1 MSGSRRRRRR
11 RSAAVGAG
19 PLLSVCMI
27 VRNEAARLPQCLESL
42 RALRPELIVVDAGST
57 DGTQDVA
64 RSFGARLIDFPWQD
78 DFSAARNRSL
88 EEARGRWVLVLDA
101 DELIDP
107 KDLGRIKKL
116 LSSPQ
121 ASAYRFVS
129 RNYSRASDL
138 SGWQPCSGE
147 YPEHEAGMPGW
158 FPTSKVR
165 LFRRHPAVRFEG
177 IVHESVAASIE
188 RLKGK
193 VGSCPVPIHHFGLV
207 DEASRLSKSRY
218 YLRLVIRKLRQ
229 EPQDSGGWFE
239 LASHLFELGRVLW
252 AERAYGRC
260 AELAE
265 AKALR
270 SKDHETLYLKAL
282 NMLGVFTLRR
292 GDMGGALEHFERALE
307 VNPSFGPCKLNRQ
320 EALKRLGPEV
330 ASRPNTASVSGDCAV
345 SLCMIVKDEEADLPG
360 CLESFGPVA
369 DQIVVVD
376 TGSTDETVDVA
387 ESYGAEV
394 YHHPW
399 EDDFSKARNW
409 SLSYARG
416 RTILWVDADDR
427 LEPGGAE
434 ALRRELLAHEGKAV
448 YFVIRSPEPGGLVL
462 RAYQLRAFPNRP
474 EIRFEGRIHE
484 QVIWAVQNLRIPT
497 VHLPLEILHTGY
509 SEVEALRQKLHR
521 NRSVLEEQLAQKPD
535 DIHAQYMMARTL
547 EGLGERD
554 EAAQWLRRLIEHP
567 RAGKERNEFV
577 FHAQA
582 LLAAYHSN
590 RGDLEEGRALLEE
603 LIRKAPDFAFGR
615 LCLGQL
621 ELNTGHPLE
630 ACKVLLPLVE
640 KELKPSL
647 IPMGNPV
654 QEAYRYLGA
663 ALMDLGQWEGARD
676 CLEKALELDAD
687 DEEARFRLGDCLFQE
702 GHLEEA
708 EQAFMQ
714 CDESNPNVRFK
725 LGTVALGLD
734 DMPKAEE
741 HLSRAAQGGLDTAPF
756 HHNFGFLMAKKGHWE
771 RAELHYKIALEREPD
786 MVEPLLN
793 MGHGLLHQGRWREA
807 EGYFL
812 QALDLQPE
820 RLEAKLA
827 AAALAFERGGVEA
840 QGLFGEL
847 WQELA
852 PEERRDEP
860 FPSHPTELFHRF
872 GRLFENQ
879 GESRLSSLCQILAVS
894 ITS

>member
-1 MSGSRRRRRR
+1 MSGSRKRRRR
-11 RSAAVGAG
+11 RSAAAG
-19 PLLSVCMI
+19 PLLSVCMV
-27 VRNEAARLPQCLESL
+27 VRNEATRLPKCLESIQ
-42 RALRPELIVVDAGST
+42 ALKPELIVVDTGST
-57 DGTQDVA
+57 DGTQEVA

-88 EEARGRWVLVLDA
+88 EEARGRWILVLDA

-107 KDLGRIKKL
+107 EDLGRMKKL

-138 SGWQPCSGE
+138 SGWQPCSGQ

-177 IVHESVAASIE
+177 LVHESVAASIE

-193 VGSCPVPIHHFGLV
+193 VASCPVPIHHFGLI
-207 DEASRLSKSRY
+207 DEALRLSKSRY

-229 EPQDSGGWFE
+229 EPDDADGWFE
-239 LASHLFELGRVLW
+239 LASHLFELKRILW
-252 AERAYGRC
+252 AEGAYGRC
-260 AELAE
+260 VELAE
-265 AKALR
+265 AKALTSR
-270 SKDHETLYLKAL
+270 AHEAVYLKAL
-282 NMLGVFTLRR
+282 NMLGVFALRR
-292 GDMGGALEHFERALE
+292 GDMGGALKYFDRALE
-307 VNPSFGPCKLNRQ
+307 VSPSFAPCKLNRQ
-320 EALKRLGPEV
+320 EALKRLGPDV
-330 ASRPNTASVSGDCAV
+330 ASHPKQASAKSGPAV
-345 SLCMIVKDEEADLPG
+345 SLCMIVKDEEADLPS

-376 TGSTDETVDVA
+376 TGSTDATVAVA

-394 YHHPW
+394 YHHRW

-416 RTILWVDADDR
+416 RMILWVDADDR
-427 LEPGGAE
+427 LEPGAAE
-434 ALRRELLAHEGKAV
+434 AVRRELLDHEGKAL
-448 YFVIRSPEPGGLVL
+448 YFVIRSPEPGGLTL
-462 RAYQLRAFPNRP
+462 RAHQLRAFPNRP
-474 EIRFEGRIHE
+474 DVRFEGRIHE

-497 VHLPLEILHTGY
+497 VHLPLEIVHTGY
-509 SEVEALRQKLHR
+509 SNGEALRQKLHR
-521 NRSVLEEQLAQKPD
+521 NRSILEEQLRLKPE

-554 EAAQWLRRLIEHP
+554 EAAEWLRRLIEHP
-567 RAGKERNEFV
+567 RANVERNEFV
-577 FHAQA
+577 FHAQS

-590 RGDLEEGRALLEE
+590 RGELEVGRALLEE
-603 LIRKAPDFAFGR
+603 LIKKAPDFAFGR

-630 ACKVLLPLVE
+630 ACKVLMPLVE

-654 QEAYRYLGA
+654 QEAYRFIGA
-663 ALMDLGQWEGARD
+663 ALMDLGQWGGAKD
-676 CLEKALELDAD
+676 CLLKALELDGG

-708 EQAFMQ
+708 EETFSQ
-714 CDESNPNVRFK
+714 CDESNPNVNFK

-734 DMPKAEE
+734 DLPKAEE
-741 HLSRAAQGGLDTAPF
+741 HLSRAAQRGLDTAPF
-756 HHNFGFLMAKKGHWE
+756 HHNFGFLMAKRGLWE
-771 RAELHYKIALEREPD
+771 RAEHHYRLALEREPE

-820 RLEAKLA
+820 RIEAKLA
-827 AAALAFERGGVEA
+827 AAALAFERGGPEA

-847 WQELA
+847 WRELA
-852 PEERRDEP
+852 PEERREEP